1 MTAKEYLN
9 RLVAMHDLIMR
20 KKQRLETLR
29 AVVVNTTCDFTK
41 EAVQLN
47 GSNQMMENMM
57 AKVID
62 LDREIKAMLT
72 KYVDL
77 KAEVWEC
84 LDKLY
89 DETQKRILWLRYAE
103 NKTWKWISKEVCFTP
118 RYVRKL
124 HVKALENLDK
134 ILFYEKKTM

>member
-29 AVVVNTTCDFTK
+29 AVVMNTTCDFTK

-84 LDKLY
+84 LDRLY

-103 NKTWKWISKEVCFTP
+103 NKTWSWISKEVCFTP

-134 ILFYEKKTM
+134 ILSNEKKTM

>member
-29 AVVVNTTCDFTK
+29 AVVMNTTCDFTK

-62 LDREIKAMLT
+62 LDREIKAVLA

-84 LDKLY
+84 LDRLY

-103 NKTWKWISKEVCFTP
+103 NKTWSWISKEVCFTP

-134 ILFYEKKTM
+134 ILSNEKKTM

>member
-29 AVVVNTTCDFTK
+29 AVVMNTTCDFTK
-41 EAVQLN
+41 EAVQMN

-62 LDREIKAMLT
+62 LDREIKVMLA

-84 LDKLY
+84 LDRLY

-103 NKTWKWISKEVCFTP
+103 NKTWSWISKEVCFTP

-134 ILFYEKKTM
+134 ILSNEKKTM